1 LQGDHSNPDFEI
13 KLIFMKTNRRNFL
26 KTATAA
32 GAGAMAGGLLAGCK
46 PKEQDS
52 NLAAILESA
61 KRIHNQRFNMSGYA
75 APALP
80 VVRVGIIGLGD
91 RGSGAVE
98 RLSYIEGVEIKAL
111 GDKREVAVKES
122 QNYLKKI
129 GRPEAMEFFGSDDA
143 WKKLAELPDID
154 LIYTCT
160 PWVLH
165 TPISVYAMEQG
176 KHVACEVPIARTID
190 EAWQLVETSERT
202 KKHCMM
208 LENCCYDFFEL
219 LTLNMARQG
228 MFGEIIH
235 GEGAYIH
242 NLMGYNFNKPVDDRQ
257 ADGAY
262 TDMWRLRE
270 NASRNGNLYP
280 THGLGPVCQ
289 VLNVNRG
296 DRLEYLSS
304 VSTNDFTM
312 AKKADELAANDQFYK
327 EFAGK
332 QYRGNL
338 NTTIIRTNLGKT
350 IMVQH
355 DVSSEQPYSRI
366 HLVKGTNGMAVKYPK
381 QLIALGEGWLNNEE
395 FRKVWEENT
404 PEIIKRVGEMAKKVG
419 GHGGMDFIMDWR
431 LIDCLR
437 NGLPLDQ
444 DVYDGAVWSSIAPL
458 SEWSVAN
465 RSLSIEVPDFTGG
478 SWKTNKPHGINL
490 ETGGT
495 TKVLEVKEQK
505 EELQL
510 NVK

>member
-1 LQGDHSNPDFEI
+1 
-13 KLIFMKTNRRNFL
+13 MKSNRRDFL
-26 KTATAA
+26 KHATVA
-32 GAGAMAGGLLAGCK
+32 GAGAFTGGLISGCA
-46 PKEQDS
+46 PKQPES
-52 NLAAILESA
+52 NLAAILGSV
-61 KRIHNQRFNMSGYA
+61 KKNHVQTFNMSGFA

-111 GDKREVAVKES
+111 CDKREVAVKGS
-122 QNYLKKI
+122 QKYLQRI
-129 GRPEAMEFFGSDDA
+129 GREPAQEFFGDENA
-143 WKKLAELPDID
+143 WKKLVELPDLD

-160 PWVLH
+160 PWILH
-165 TPISVYAMEQG
+165 TPISAYAMENG
-176 KHVACEVPIARTID
+176 KHIACEVPISRTID

-228 MFGEIIH
+228 MFGDIVH

-242 NLMGYNFNKPVDDRQ
+242 NLMGYNFKKPQDDRQ

-262 TDMWRLRE
+262 TDMWRLKE

-289 VLNVNRG
+289 IMNINRG
-296 DRLEYLSS
+296 DRMEYLTSMSS
-304 VSTNDFTM
+304 IDFTM
-312 AKKADELAANDQFYK
+312 GKHANALAAGDPF
-327 EFAGK
+327 FAPYANRN
-332 QYRGNL
+332 YRGNM
-338 NTTIIRTNLGKT
+338 NTSLVKTNLGRT
-350 IMVQH
+350 ILIQH
-355 DVSSEQPYSRI
+355 DVSSVHPYSRLHVI
-366 HLVKGTNGMAVKYPK
+366 NGTSGSAMKYPGPER
-381 QLIALGEGWLNNEE
+381 IALGEDWLNEEE
-395 FRKVWEENT
+395 FKAVTEKFT
-404 PEIIKRVGEMAKKVG
+404 PEIVKRVGEMAKKVG

-444 DVYDGAVWSSIAPL
+444 DVYDGALWSSVAPL

-465 RSLSIEVPDFTGG
+465 RSQSIDVPDFTGG
-478 SWKTNKPHGINL
+478 AWKTNTPHDINL
-490 ETGGT
+490 EKGGNT
-495 TKVLEVKEQK
+495 QVLEVVEAK
-505 EELQL
+505 EEMQL